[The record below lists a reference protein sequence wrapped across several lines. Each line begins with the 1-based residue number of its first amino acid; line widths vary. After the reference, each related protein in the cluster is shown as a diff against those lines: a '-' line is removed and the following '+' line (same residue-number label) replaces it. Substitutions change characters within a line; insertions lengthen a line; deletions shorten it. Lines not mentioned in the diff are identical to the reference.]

1 MQFCC
6 IYTLKCAFQSAGR
19 FIAVRLT
26 TPILFW
32 ISLSKASTNTVHSTS
47 DERRYFIASRI
58 WYKPLCTCCAIVN
71 ICFGYWYIKHPR
83 NNKDHRVAHE
93 NQRRGGFCYYHY
105 TTFIATVKIPFSK
118 KNTGSHY
125 FLQYI
130 INSVLR
136 NSFFHHILTSFTTYL
151 S

>member
-1 MQFCC
+1 M
-6 IYTLKCAFQSAGR
+6 KKS
-19 FIAVRLT
+19 
-26 TPILFW
+26 
-32 ISLSKASTNTVHSTS
+32 
-47 DERRYFIASRI
+47 
-58 WYKPLCTCCAIVN
+58 
-71 ICFGYWYIKHPR
+71 
-83 NNKDHRVAHE
+83 HRVAHE

-151 S
+151 SQLDFICRKSVVNSDWISKKCLIFKGFQHCFRHLPWQMKSTFIIVLILLILLRIAPIFQKPVLLS